1 MIILTIQNT
10 TLHGKH
16 YVIVKDVACGR
27 NVRNGTQGIVT
38 FETDSD
44 YTFESKGTFLL
55 SEGVE
60 IKQGAQ
66 LEVIPSEINY

>member
-1 MIILTIQNT
+1 M
-10 TLHGKH
+10 
-16 YVIVKDVACGR
+16 
-27 NVRNGTQGIVT
+27 RNGTQGIVT